1 MRIGNFTDDS
11 HLHRDFPATYL
22 FVALADERSV
32 TCRICGTGLAL
43 PTLRLDLRQAASGR
57 SSRPNRVANVSE
69 VLCTS

>member
-22 FVALADERSV
+22 FVAPADERGA
-32 TCRICGTGLAL
+32 TCHICGIGLAL
-43 PTLRLDLRQAASGR
+43 LSLRLDLRQAASGR
-57 SSRPNRVANVSE
+57 SPRLNRVANVSE